1 MGLGKWLSYN
11 IPEGFIPDKEKL
23 CVTEAVMH
31 IFQKYWL
38 SADKES
44 AVVM

>member
-1 MGLGKWLSYN
+1 MGLGKWLSFN

-23 CVTEAVMH
+23 CVTEPVMH
-31 IFQKYWL
+31 IFPKYW
-38 SADKES
+38 SNADNES